1 VIKKQIFWLLSIL
14 VLVQDYTGY
23 LAQGNP
29 EPGNSSEKTTVSIG
43 QQEPSRIVESNGT
56 TVVLPASYN
65 KQKTYP
71 AMVLLPFT
79 GGTASDFFEGRFGEA
94 YRERKANP
102 FIVILPAGR
111 GSTSD
116 YSTGNAFSATIQ
128 RYENRIKSDLKVLTP
143 KYNIDA
149 SRVSLGGYSL
159 GADLGWALSL
169 RNPDLFRGAVL
180 IDSIC
185 SYRLASNMNRLAKK
199 GFRAFLIAGQK
210 EANERSHPMYEV
222 KALLDRN
229 KIPNVYKEFP
239 NSDHYAVVKAI
250 SLEMFMQ
257 SVDYS
262 LALR

>member
-1 VIKKQIFWLLSIL
+1 MKKQLFWLLALSAM
-14 VLVQDYTGY
+14 VLHYSGY
-23 LAQGNP
+23 SSQAEP
-29 EPGNSSEKTTVSIG
+29 EPGNSSEKPTISAD

-56 TVVLPASYN
+56 TVILPASYN

-79 GGTASDFFEGRFGEA
+79 GGTASDFFERRFEKF

-102 FIVILPAGR
+102 FIIILPAGR
-111 GSTSD
+111 GSTND

-128 RYENRIKSDLKVLTP
+128 RYENHIKSDLKVLIP

-149 SRVSLGGYSL
+149 SRVSLSGYSL

-185 SYRLASNMNRLAKK
+185 GYRLASNMNRLAKK

-210 EANERSHPMYEV
+210 EANERNHPMYEV

-229 KIPNVYKEFP
+229 KIFNVYKEFP
-239 NSDHYAVVKAI
+239 NSDHYAVVKTI
-250 SLEMFMQ
+250 PLEMFMQ